1 LAPGRKTG
9 REACP
14 TWESKVHHLLNVA
27 TAVSVLLLILVLA
40 SVRRAHI
47 RVEYSVSWL
56 VAAVA
61 LLFLSR
67 FGSLLQAIATF
78 LGVSSAPLALL
89 LIAGVVFLLIF
100 FRFSVIVSHLRD
112 DNIAL
117 AQRVAILEY
126 HIRSIREHGNG

>member
-1 LAPGRKTG
+1 MSAASTGKVGR
-9 REACP
+9 RERM
-14 TWESKVHHLLNVA
+14 EIDMQHLLNI
-27 TAVSVLLLILVLA
+27 TAAMSVLLLILVLV

-56 VAAVA
+56 IAAVA
-61 LLFLSR
+61 LLAFSR
-67 FGSLLQAIATF
+67 ASPLLQASAHL
-78 LGVSSAPLALL
+78 LGISSAPLALL
-89 LIAGVVFLLIF
+89 LIAAAVFLLIF

-126 HIRSIREHGNG
+126 HIQGLREHANS

>member
-1 LAPGRKTG
+1 M
-9 REACP
+9 E
-14 TWESKVHHLLNVA
+14 HLLNIA
-27 TAVSVLLLILVLA
+27 TVTSVLLLILVLV

-56 VAAVA
+56 AAA
-61 LLFLSR
+61 LAMLFLSR
-67 FGSLLQAIATF
+67 STF
-78 LGVSSAPLALL
+78 LLEVIGKILGIASAPLALL
-89 LIAGVVFLLIF
+89 MITGAVFLLIF

-126 HIRSIREHGNG
+126 HLQSVRDHANS

>member
-1 LAPGRKTG
+1 MQH
-9 REACP
+9 
-14 TWESKVHHLLNVA
+14 WLNI
-27 TAVSVLLLILVLA
+27 TAAMSVLLLILILA

-56 VAAVA
+56 VAAAA
-61 LLFLSR
+61 LLLFSR
-67 FGSLLQAIATF
+67 ASSLLEGVAHVLGIA
-78 LGVSSAPLALL
+78 SAPLALL
-89 LIAGVVFLLIF
+89 LIAAAVFLLIF

-126 HIRSIREHGNG
+126 HLRGLREHANG

>member
-1 LAPGRKTG
+1 MSGASTG
-9 REACP
+9 TAGGERPEI
-14 TWESKVHHLLNVA
+14 EMQHLLNI
-27 TAVSVLLLILVLA
+27 TAAMSVLLLVLVLA

-56 VAAVA
+56 IAAVA
-61 LLFLSR
+61 LLVFSR
-67 FGSLLQAIATF
+67 ANPFLQAVARL
-78 LGVSSAPLALL
+78 LGISSAPLALL
-89 LIAGVVFLLIF
+89 LIAAAVFLLIF

-126 HIRSIREHGNG
+126 HIQGLREHANS